1 VSPSSA
7 CGGADAD
14 GERDRGEHAGTP
26 GDPRTPE
33 AVTPGRS
40 DASAGQ
46 TDHAAARR
54 LLDSV
59 PDFDG
64 HERPPC
70 RLAQIAWPYLAPDKR
85 MRRWTET
92 IRVFDLEISQRD
104 ITIDFTL
111 PSAEIDGHWLLPSA
125 YLGKSPVAPDLEVR
139 DAAGAAISVPTK
151 SENMAITAA
160 ALDGLEGAGLI
171 SYAAHPKLRNLVRQ
185 VIFAAEFEARIA
197 RLLIAE
203 MLGPGEE
210 LLSSLLA
217 GLEDRFLLWVPVSG
231 SPGCDQQI
239 TIHRRQG
246 LNRNP
251 ILTAT
256 RVYKERTVQTP
267 LGPILTSLREATGPR
282 RLSPSA
288 VGGRIL
294 RLFGLTPFEYE
305 HETTEAHRFA
315 SFHLRVMAPR
325 GLVVRDVGVRAAVA
339 ESIPAQPPRSLA
351 EVRRSEPGFTYQG
364 REAELAHFHCAREEN
379 PSVLVAFTTL
389 GIRGGLTSLWAG
401 AVVFTALLLWAIHRL
416 APANLP
422 SSDSVQLEATVAI
435 LLIGPALASAWAIRA
450 DPGDLLERTLTGARA
465 LLLASA
471 LLSVATALSLAGF
484 RPFRW
489 SNETAVEVY
498 AALSYGV
505 GALIVVGWAVTL
517 SSCWFLYREIL
528 TSARRNH
535 VTLFLL
541 SALAAAVCVHGELP
555 VRLVGLTLLATGLA
569 MAAVFAHPG
578 HATRS
583 ADAGPAAAGL
593 GAVLTLLGGGWFLG
607 FYENVA
613 TRHALQIGVIVTEGL
628 LMVIAAVQW
637 YRSP

>member
-1 VSPSSA
+1 MSGEEGVSPGHSEESPTPDAGAGAGPTEAAGSEGPTLPSA
-7 CGGADAD
+7 AQA
-14 GERDRGEHAGTP
+14 
-26 GDPRTPE
+26 
-33 AVTPGRS
+33 
-40 DASAGQ
+40 
-46 TDHAAARR
+46 

-59 PDFDG
+59 PGLDG
-64 HERPPC
+64 HDSPPC
-70 RLAQIAWPYLAPDKR
+70 RPEQIAWSYLAPDKR

-92 IRVFDLEISQRD
+92 ITIFDLELSQRD
-104 ITIDFTL
+104 ITVDFTL
-111 PSAEIDGHWLLPSA
+111 PSCEVDGHWLLPTA

-139 DAAGAAISVPTK
+139 DAAGVAISVPTK
-151 SENMAITAA
+151 RENMAITAA
-160 ALDGLEGAGLI
+160 ALDRLEEAGLI
-171 SYAAHPKLRNLVRQ
+171 SFGAHPKLRDLVRQ
-185 VIFAAEFEARIA
+185 VIFGAEFEARIA
-197 RLLIAE
+197 RLLI
-203 MLGPGEE
+203 GELIGSGQE
-210 LLSSLLA
+210 LLTSLLE

-231 SPGCDQQI
+231 APGCDQQI

-246 LNRNP
+246 LSRNP
-251 ILTAT
+251 ILRAT

-267 LGPILTSLREATGPR
+267 LGPVLTNLQAATGPR
-282 RLSPSA
+282 RLA
-288 VGGRIL
+288 LGEVGARIL
-294 RLFGLTPFEYE
+294 RLFGLIPFEYE

-325 GLVVRDVGVRAAVA
+325 GLVVRDVGVRAAIT
-339 ESIPAQPPRSLA
+339 EGTPTRPSRTLA
-351 EVRRSEPGFTYQG
+351 EVRESEPGFTYQG
-364 REAELAHFHCAREEN
+364 READLAHFHCAREEN

-416 APANLP
+416 APADLP
-422 SSDSVQLEATVAI
+422 SSGSVQLEATVAI

-465 LLLASA
+465 LLLVSA

-517 SSCWFLYREIL
+517 SSCWFVYREIL

-535 VTLFLL
+535 ATLFLL
-541 SALAAAVCVHGELP
+541 SALAAAVCVHDELP
-555 VRLVGLTLLATGLA
+555 VRLVGLVLLGTGLG
-569 MAAVFAHPG
+569 MAAIFAHPG
-578 HATRS
+578 HATHA
-583 ADAGPAAAGL
+583 ADAGPTAAAL
-593 GAVLTLLGGGWFLG
+593 GAFLTLLAGGWFLG

-613 TRHALQIGVIVTEGL
+613 TRHALQIGVIVSEGL
-628 LMVIAAVQW
+628 LMVAAAVQW
-637 YRSP
+637 YRSR

>member
-1 VSPSSA
+1 MSVA
-7 CGGADAD
+7 
-14 GERDRGEHAGTP
+14 RD
-26 GDPRTPE
+26 GDPERPE
-33 AVTPGRS
+33 DPGASEAGPLDPADTAVGPPAPAPGEEE
-40 DASAGQ
+40 
-46 TDHAAARR
+46 ARR

-59 PDFDG
+59 PGHDG
-64 HERPPC
+64 HELPPC
-70 RLAQIAWPYLAPDKR
+70 RPGQIAWAYLAPDKR

-92 IRVFDLEISQRD
+92 VTIFDLERAQRD

-111 PSAEIDGHWLLPSA
+111 PAGEGDGHWLLPTA
-125 YLGKSPVAPDLEVR
+125 HLGKSPVAPDLEVT

-151 SENMAITAA
+151 RENMAITAA
-160 ALDGLEGAGLI
+160 ALDGLEAAGLI
-171 SYAAHPKLRNLVRQ
+171 SYAAHPKLRDLVRQ
-185 VIFAAEFEARIA
+185 VICGADFEARIA
-197 RLLIAE
+197 RLLIGE
-203 MLGPGEE
+203 LVGPGEE
-210 LLSSLLA
+210 LLRSLLA

-231 SPGCDQQI
+231 DPGCDQQI

-246 LNRNP
+246 LGRNA
-251 ILTAT
+251 ILVAT
-256 RVYKERTVQTP
+256 RVYRERTVQTP
-267 LGPILTSLREATGPR
+267 LGPVLTNLQAATGPR
-282 RLSPSA
+282 RLDLGA
-288 VGGRIL
+288 VGGRFL
-294 RLFGLTPFEYE
+294 RRFGLTPFEYE

-339 ESIPAQPPRSLA
+339 EGTPAGPPRTLA

-364 REAELAHFHCAREEN
+364 READLAHFHCAREEN

-416 APANLP
+416 APADLP
-422 SSDSVQLEATVAI
+422 SSDSVQLEATVAV

-450 DPGDLLERTLTGARA
+450 DPGDLLEDTLSGARA

-489 SNETAVEVY
+489 SNEAAVEVY

-517 SSCWFLYREIL
+517 SSCWFVYREVL
-528 TSARRNH
+528 TTARRNH
-535 VTLFLL
+535 AALFLL
-541 SALAAAVCVHGELP
+541 SALAAAVCVHDELP
-555 VRLVGLTLLATGLA
+555 VRLVGLVLLATGLG

-578 HATRS
+578 HATRA
-583 ADAGPAAAGL
+583 ADAGPDAAAAG
-593 GAVLTLLGGGWFLG
+593 AFLTLLGGGWFLG

-613 TRHALQIGVIVTEGL
+613 TRHALQIGVIVAEGI
-628 LMVIAAVQW
+628 LMAIAAAQW
-637 YRSP
+637 YRSR